1 MWIALMHAQSLSHE
15 TQLMNE
21 RDDEIVIDAYLAAIL
36 FVCVCVYIYIYRVV
50 YNSNGGKH
58 YTR

>member
-36 FVCVCVYIYIYRVV
+36 CVCVCVYIYIYI
-50 YNSNGGKH
+50 YI
-58 YTR
+58 

>member
-1 MWIALMHAQSLSHE
+1 
-15 TQLMNE
+15 MNE
-21 RDDEIVIDAYLAAIL
+21 RDDEIVIDAYVAAIL
-36 FVCVCVYIYIYRVV
+36 CVCVCVCVYIYMFRVV

>member
-1 MWIALMHAQSLSHE
+1 
-15 TQLMNE
+15 MNE
-21 RDDEIVIDAYLAAIL
+21 RDDEIVIVAYVAAIL
-36 FVCVCVYIYIYRVV
+36 CIYIYIYIYIYMFRVV